1 MFFIMYERVRL
12 RPMRK
17 RTVYGDGNALGQLVS
32 ICAHK
37 RWHESKLVELQI
49 LGAQRP
55 LGHVG
60 VNDLEVKLICLGN
73 SSNGCGTWVPLQKS
87 YS

>member
-1 MFFIMYERVRL
+1 MFFIMYERARS
-12 RPMRK
+12 RPRRK

-32 ICAHK
+32 ICSHK
-37 RWHESKLVELQI
+37 RRYVSKLVEFQI
-49 LGAQRP
+49 LSAQRP
-55 LGHVG
+55 LGYVG